1 MPPRSDLERALNRER
16 IRLGVVLAV
25 LSGLLFYLGSALYQ
39 VQIKEHS
46 EHTDRLDRNSIR
58 RVRLPATRGRILD
71 RNGTPLAESAPS
83 YSLGIFVEELR
94 QPGPWSNTIAAVDAL
109 VDDLSAAIGHPRDIT
124 RQNIQAHIRNRRPL
138 ALSAF
143 AGLSDTE
150 IARFAE
156 CSARFPGVDILVSP
170 IRVYPN
176 GDCASHII
184 GYVGRRHP
192 SPDEDD
198 PDEEPFDYYLPD
210 LVGKDGIE
218 RAADAILAGTPGG
231 ELVRIDAIGYKHT
244 TSSSRAPVDG
254 TDVRLSIDLSL
265 QRHAENLLGERR
277 GSIAVVSVRT
287 GEIVALASSPR
298 YDLSLFYPVLRPDD
312 WSRLN
317 NDPGHPLYNRAT
329 QGHYPP
335 GSTLKP
341 FVALAALNAGV
352 ISPGH
357 VIDCTGAFQ
366 LTKDS
371 ALRCGHRIG
380 HGPIDLGTA
389 IEQSCN
395 VYFCQTGVSL
405 GYEPLLHDALA
416 AIGLGERPDIEIPAS
431 PGLLPSS
438 EWKRAQRRGR
448 WTRGDTANL
457 SIGQGF
463 LVVTPLQMALATAA
477 IANGGDLL
485 RPRLVLEPAPA
496 NALPAVVRHIP
507 WKSASLKAVREG
519 MRRVIEAPKGGGRR
533 AHVNGLELAGKTGTA
548 EYTAPDGIRKH
559 TWMIAYGPFQKPDF
573 ALAVVIEDG
582 ESGGKTAAPIVRE
595 LFAFLYGLDGSST
608 DDEESGHE
616 EYVELPPEMPE
627 VPDSPDNPDSTDNPD
642 DPDNPVPQEV
652 QP

>member
-1 MPPRSDLERALNRER
+1 MPPRSDMERALNRER

-58 RVRLPATRGRILD
+58 RVRLPATRGRVLD

-143 AGLSDTE
+143 AGLTDAE

-198 PDEEPFDYYLPD
+198 SEEEPFDYYLPD

-218 RAADAILAGTPGG
+218 RASDAILAGTPGG
-231 ELVRIDAIGYKHT
+231 ELVRIDAIGYKHA

-254 TDVRLSIDLSL
+254 TDVRLSIDLPL
-265 QRHAENLLGERR
+265 QRHAETLLGNCR
-277 GSIAVVSVRT
+277 GAIAIVSVRT

-298 YDLSLFYPVLRPDD
+298 YDLSLFYPILRPDD

-352 ISPGH
+352 TPSH
-357 VIDCTGAFQ
+357 VINCTGAFQ

-371 ALRCGHRIG
+371 VLRCGHRIG

-395 VYFCQTGVSL
+395 VYFCQTGVNL

-431 PGLLPSS
+431 PGLLPTS
-438 EWKRAQRRGR
+438 EWKRAQGRGR

-485 RPRLVLEPAPA
+485 RPRLVLEPVQV

-507 WKSASLKAVREG
+507 WKSASLKAVRDG

-548 EYTAPDGIRKH
+548 EYTASDGIRKH

-582 ESGGKTAAPIVRE
+582 ESGGKTAAPIARE
-595 LFAFLYGLDGSST
+595 LFAFLYGLDSSSDI
-608 DDEESGHE
+608 DDNDS
-616 EYVELPPEMPE
+616 EYHELPEPVEPEPE
-627 VPDSPDNPDSTDNPD
+627 DLESLEPLEPLEPPAS
-642 DPDNPVPQEV
+642 QEV